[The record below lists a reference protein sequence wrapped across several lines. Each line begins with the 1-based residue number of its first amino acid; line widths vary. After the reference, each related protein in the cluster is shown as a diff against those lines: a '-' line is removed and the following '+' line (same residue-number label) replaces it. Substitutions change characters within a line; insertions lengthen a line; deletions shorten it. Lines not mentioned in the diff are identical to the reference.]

1 MIPRF
6 DTIRIQA
13 LLLLQ
18 NSAPLR
24 TRDFRA
30 PLARHFEL
38 TDEEINAE
46 YPSGNGN
53 IFSDRISWALS
64 YLFIAGLVEK
74 PQRGVYRI
82 TQKGREML
90 KSSTA
95 EQINQYISDIVQ
107 ARSVDRPATTAGKKK
122 SADEETTVPP
132 AQTPQELLENSYEK
146 IKRSVYAEILTTIL
160 GKKPAEFEKLVVK
173 LLQAKGYGGEVKDSG
188 TVTRQTNDGGID
200 GMIREDVLGFNRIS
214 IQAKRY
220 APQHN
225 VGREEVQRFVGAV
238 AATPSKKG
246 VFITTSGYSRGA
258 ADYVRNLNGNPTIIL
273 IDGAQMAQYIYDYG
287 LGMQTEKLLEIKKMD
302 MDFWDQ
308 MEDGD

>member
-18 NSAPLR
+18 DSAPLR

-95 EQINQYISDIVQ
+95 EQINQYISDIVL

-122 SADEETTVPP
+122 SADEETTVPR
-132 AQTPQELLENSYEK
+132 
-146 IKRSVYAEILTTIL
+146 RSL
-160 GKKPAEFEKLVVK
+160 
-173 LLQAKGYGGEVKDSG
+173 
-188 TVTRQTNDGGID
+188 
-200 GMIREDVLGFNRIS
+200 
-214 IQAKRY
+214 
-220 APQHN
+220 
-225 VGREEVQRFVGAV
+225 
-238 AATPSKKG
+238 AARSAWP
-246 VFITTSGYSRGA
+246 
-258 ADYVRNLNGNPTIIL
+258 P
-273 IDGAQMAQYIYDYG
+273 
-287 LGMQTEKLLEIKKMD
+287 
-302 MDFWDQ
+302 
-308 MEDGD
+308 